1 MGNTLGLLLLES
13 TKKTIQ
19 IDYNN
24 AYIIFFFKSKKNY
37 SYIYMKEFDNNA
49 IICENEKVMIGL
61 NKGIRK

>member
-24 AYIIFFFKSKKNY
+24 AYIIFF
-37 SYIYMKEFDNNA
+37 
-49 IICENEKVMIGL
+49 L
-61 NKGIRK
+61 NQRKTIVIFI